1 MFLCTHSHTHT
12 DTHTHTHTH
21 TQTHTHTD
29 IVSPVVLRVNAQ
41 SPNSHFCTC
50 TICHHMLGYSCY
62 THIVLQS
69 SLYVPHPSHTSPTSH
84 TFTSHTSPFTPS
96 PHILI
101 LTSHTLPLTPSP
113 HPPHLTH
120 PHLTHPHPHTLTSH
134 TTLLTPSHTGQERFQ
149 SITNRFYSDT
159 HAVVIVYDVTSE
171 ESFHD
176 VDFWVR
182 EVQYYLPQELDN
194 GMPVLFMGNKRDLLD
209 RNNED
214 QKSVKFRQVQEIAN
228 AYGFLK
234 PIECSAKTGDNVKK
248 AFTVLAAELVQRRPK
263 RGVVVNTARKKGCCN
278 LL

>member
-1 MFLCTHSHTHT
+1 MF
-12 DTHTHTHTH
+12 THTHVASFLKYHLVAVFFIYMYLT
-21 TQTHTHTD
+21 
-29 IVSPVVLRVNAQ
+29 
-41 SPNSHFCTC
+41 
-50 TICHHMLGYSCY
+50 
-62 THIVLQS
+62 
-69 SLYVPHPSHTSPTSH
+69 PH
-84 TFTSHTSPFTPS
+84 TPS
-96 PHILI
+96 PHL
-101 LTSHTLPLTPSP
+101 S
-113 HPPHLTH
+113 
-120 PHLTHPHPHTLTSH
+120 HTLTSH
-134 TTLLTPSHTGQERFQ
+134 TLTSHILTSHISSPHTPSPHTSPHTSSPHTPHPSHPHHTPSPHTPSPLISTSFITPSHTGQERFQ

-159 HAVVIVYDVTSE
+159 HAVIIVYDVTSE

-209 RNNED
+209 RNNDD

-248 AFTVLAAELVQRRPK
+248 AFTVLATELVQRRPK
-263 RGVVVNTARKKGCCN
+263 RGVVVNTAKKKGCCN

>member
-1 MFLCTHSHTHT
+1 MYTYIHTHT
-12 DTHTHTHTH
+12 FTHTHTHTH
-21 TQTHTHTD
+21 AHVHTHTHAHGRTQ
-29 IVSPVVLRVNAQ
+29 AHTQ
-41 SPNSHFCTC
+41 AHTH
-50 TICHHMLGYSCY
+50 THMLTFVCCGS
-62 THIVLQS
+62 IVRFSS
-69 SLYVPHPSHTSPTSH
+69 SLDPSTCNLH
-84 TFTSHTSPFTPS
+84 
-96 PHILI
+96 
-101 LTSHTLPLTPSP
+101 LTPSHISPP
-113 HPPHLTH
+113 HPPHPFTYL
-120 PHLTHPHPHTLTSH
+120 
-134 TTLLTPSHTGQERFQ
+134 TLLPSGQERFQ

-159 HAVVIVYDVTSE
+159 HAVIIVYDVTSE

-194 GMPVLFMGNKRDLLD
+194 GMPVLFMGNKRDILD

-248 AFTVLAAELVQRRPK
+248 AFNVLATELVQRRPR